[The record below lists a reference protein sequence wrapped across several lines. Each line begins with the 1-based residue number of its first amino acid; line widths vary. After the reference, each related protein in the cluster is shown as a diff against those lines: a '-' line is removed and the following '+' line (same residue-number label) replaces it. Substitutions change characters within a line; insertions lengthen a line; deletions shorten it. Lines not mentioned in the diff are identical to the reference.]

1 MKPQR
6 GKKEEKAEHSSLHH
20 LVFWLASF
28 SYESFFY
35 WVVLDCSEYRC
46 DVIVI
51 CLHSSSHHSVLTEDE
66 VTEATI
72 DDPGGSLF
80 SKTRVQNCSRSDNRI
95 WLTHGRGHL
104 RYKVGAQTQFT
115 SLGTTSSSE
124 EFSTRQRLQRGV
136 QKLDAGLFIRKKLHY
151 FSTSVQE
158 HKKSKI
164 MARIISEM
172 FLNIKQR
179 QGTILVSS
187 SRKFQRII
195 TETKGLLKAIQSL
208 LYFTRL
214 HF

>member
-1 MKPQR
+1 M
-6 GKKEEKAEHSSLHH
+6 
-20 LVFWLASF
+20 SF
-28 SYESFFY
+28 SYEGFFY

-66 VTEATI
+66 VTEAAI
-72 DDPGGSLF
+72 DDPGG

-95 WLTHGRGHL
+95 WLTHRRGHL

-124 EFSTRQRLQRGV
+124 ESSTRQQLQRGGV
-136 QKLDAGLFIRKKLHY
+136 QKLDAGLFIRKKLICIEY
-151 FSTSVQE
+151 
-158 HKKSKI
+158 KKSRI
-164 MARIISEM
+164 MACIISEM

-195 TETKGLLKAIQSL
+195 TETKGLVKAIQSL
-208 LYFTRL
+208 LYFI
-214 HF
+214 FCVVFFYIFSD